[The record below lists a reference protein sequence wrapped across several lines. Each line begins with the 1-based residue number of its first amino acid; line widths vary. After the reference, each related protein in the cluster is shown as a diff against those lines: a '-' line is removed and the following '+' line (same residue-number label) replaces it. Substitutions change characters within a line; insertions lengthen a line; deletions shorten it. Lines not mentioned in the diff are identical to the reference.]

1 MPQDEAAL
9 RFLGGREPFRRQNWE
24 VMEST
29 ALPGP
34 GAAETGSCLRSEGPL
49 GIVTSGTSQTGP
61 ARSPLGLRGSL
72 SSLSDCEQRRV
83 PQQIENM
90 GPSDGGLR

>member
-24 VMEST
+24 VMESA

-34 GAAETGSCLRSEGPL
+34 GASETGSCLRSEGPR
-49 GIVTSGTSQTGP
+49 GIVTGGTSQTGP
-61 ARSPLGLRGSL
+61 ACLPPGPRGSL
-72 SSLSDCEQRRV
+72 SSLSDCEQMRV